1 MKDVRITIHGR
12 DYDIRSGHDPEYTQ
26 KLANYCDLVMKKIAN
41 NTDSVDYLKLTVLT
55 MLQVA
60 HNYFDCDEGTS
71 KPAPKVEA
79 EVERLLKLMDETDK
93 QIAALDSRAAG

>member
-12 DYDIRSGHDPEYTQ
+12 DYDIRSGYDPEYTQ

-41 NTDSVDYLKLTVLT
+41 KTDSVDYLKLTVLT

-93 QIAALDSRAAG
+93 QVAAL

>member
-1 MKDVRITIHGR
+1 MKDVTITIHGR
-12 DYDIRSGHDPEYTQ
+12 KYDIRSGHDPEYTQ
-26 KLANYCDLVMKKIAN
+26 KLANYCDMVMKKIASG
-41 NTDSVDYLKLTVLT
+41 TDSVDYLKLTVLT

-60 HNYFDCDEGTS
+60 HNYFDCDEGTA

-93 QIAALDSRAAG
+93 QVANL

>member
-1 MKDVRITIHGR
+1 MKDVTITIHGR
-12 DYDIRSGHDPEYTQ
+12 NYDIRSGHDPEYTE
-26 KLANYCDLVMKKIAN
+26 KLANYCDMVMKKIASG
-41 NTDSVDYLKLTVLT
+41 TDSVDYLKLTVLT

-93 QIAALDSRAAG
+93 QVANL